1 MLTLTQEAAGAIRQL
16 TSAAPPGAG
25 VRLHIGSMLTGG
37 QPAPIEIEVV
47 PWSDT
52 RDTVLESAGAR
63 LYVEP
68 ETLRLLDHK
77 LLDAEV
83 AGAETRFALLEQP
96 DLEFA

>member
-25 VRLHIGSMLTGG
+25 VRLHIGALLPGG
-37 QPAPIEIEVV
+37 QPAPVEIEVV
-47 PWSDT
+47 PWSDN
-52 RDTVLESAGAR
+52 RDTVLETAGAR

-68 ETLRLLDHK
+68 ETLRVLDHK
-77 LLDAEV
+77 LLDAAVTDE
-83 AGAETRFALLEQP
+83 GLRFALREQP